1 MLSRRTPA
9 SVRMAGMALARARRM
24 GSADPRVA
32 ALRFA
37 WNNRAKMMGAAR
49 KIGRA
54 WRGYRKRK
62 RENPRKGVGE
72 AATFG
77 LCKTERMTNA
87 VGTVNTRTIYFTNL
101 LEIDQGTQDNYRLRD
116 RANVRGFK
124 ITFVI
129 RNELTTTERLCLN
142 YALISPKQAASVTIT
157 NFFRDA
163 GTLRDV
169 DFSTLQA
176 GMTFNFAGLNPDK
189 FKVLTHRKV
198 FLNSTNW
205 LAGNVNTMGRERV
218 INRYFSL
225 KRHIPYSDQSSV
237 PEASLFWVFWL
248 DTTMAAAGQTVQ
260 TGVAT
265 MNQQITCFFKD
276 PRQ

>member
-1 MLSRRTPA
+1 MLRRPA
-9 SVRMAGMALARARRM
+9 GLSKMGALALARSRGRM
-24 GSADPRVA
+24 SADPRVA

-37 WNNRAKMMGAAR
+37 WNNRARMIGAAR

-54 WRGYRKRK
+54 WRSYRKRK
-62 RENPRKGVGE
+62 RENPRRGVGE
-72 AATFG
+72 PASFG

-124 ITFVI
+124 ITFCI
-129 RNELTTTERLCLN
+129 RNIADRFLILN
-142 YALISPKQAASVTIT
+142 YALISPKQAGEVTIT

-163 GTLRDV
+163 GTVRDV
-169 DFSTLQA
+169 DFTTLNSS
-176 GMTFNFAGLNPDK
+176 MTFNFAGLNPDK
-189 FKVLTHRKV
+189 FKVLTHRRV
-198 FLNSTNW
+198 FLNIP
-205 LAGNVNTMGRERV
+205 NVSAYGVEKT

-248 DTTMAAAGQTVQ
+248 DDKYAATGSSVV

-265 MNQQITCFFKD
+265 MNQKIDCFFKD